1 MRRLKRHLSDPS
13 DDLSD
18 LERHLLTNDSE
29 ALGLDPADPTYSP
42 AMKVGPLKPTE
53 KSSAGAIYLNT
64 RMSSYYEEVA
74 IEPVLIEEGAGKVL
88 AN

>member
-29 ALGLDPADPTYSP
+29 ALGLDPAEPTYSP
-42 AMKVGPLKPTE
+42 TMKARALKPTE
-53 KSSAGAIYLNT
+53 KSSVGAIYLNT
-64 RMSSYYEEVA
+64 RMSSYYEEGA
-74 IEPVLIEEGAGKVL
+74 IEPVLTEDGAGKL
-88 AN
+88 MPN